1 MIYGSSDKYQ
11 KTVNDKNVI
20 VIIIAMTIKIKI
32 NKYDDN
38 MKYHNDD
45 DVVEDDVE
53 DEYRK
58 YR

>member
-45 DVVEDDVE
+45 DVVED
-53 DEYRK
+53 EYRK